1 MTGFPYYVTKHQSCR
16 ERKLIWI
23 MTPTTVR
30 VLLINNLIILKFKLD
45 QAQANENFISQNFSN
60 IASWNTIKQSDILFK
75 PLTNHD
81 LSINSSIWCLYGNEK
96 KIHFISIKQSVK
108 SKQYNDITTRT
119 NFEFK
124 HFESWIKLTLQNT

>member
-1 MTGFPYYVTKHQSCR
+1 MLGLASGLSTVLGTEDRVKMTGFPYYVTKHQSCR

-45 QAQANENFISQNFSN
+45 QAKANENFLFLKIFSN

-81 LSINSSIWCLYGNEK
+81 LSINISIWCLYGNEK
-96 KIHFISIKQSVK
+96 IYILFYKPKCKI
-108 SKQYNDITTRT
+108 
-119 NFEFK
+119 
-124 HFESWIKLTLQNT
+124 

>member
-1 MTGFPYYVTKHQSCR
+1 
-16 ERKLIWI
+16 

-60 IASWNTIKQSDILFK
+60 IASWNAIKQSDILFK

-81 LSINSSIWCLYGNEK
+81 LSIMILYGVSMEMK
-96 KIHFISIKQSVK
+96 KYTFYFNKTKCKIKT
-108 SKQYNDITTRT
+108 I
-119 NFEFK
+119 
-124 HFESWIKLTLQNT
+124 